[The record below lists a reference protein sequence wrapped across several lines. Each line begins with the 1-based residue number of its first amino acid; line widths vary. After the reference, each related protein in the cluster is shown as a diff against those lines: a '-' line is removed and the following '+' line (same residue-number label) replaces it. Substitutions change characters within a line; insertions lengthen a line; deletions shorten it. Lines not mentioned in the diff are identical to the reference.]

1 MQDFIND
8 TNFDGTNVIKIR
20 ISVWELIVT
29 QGMMI
34 MFLWRI
40 TFNNI
45 WNADEFL
52 TKITFRQLIASIMI
66 NNFSFVSLSI

>member
-8 TNFDGTNVIKIR
+8 TNFDGTKVIKIR